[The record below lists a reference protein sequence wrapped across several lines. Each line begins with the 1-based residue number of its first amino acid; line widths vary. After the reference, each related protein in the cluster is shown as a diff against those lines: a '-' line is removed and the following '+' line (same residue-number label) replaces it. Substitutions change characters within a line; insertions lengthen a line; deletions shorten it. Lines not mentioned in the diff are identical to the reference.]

1 LRENAQGV
9 LLFCGLSVGGNFI
22 MLTAL
27 WLPLSLVAGFLQI
40 VRNAAQRGLS
50 DEAGPWGATLV
61 RFLFGLPFA
70 LAFLGLAWWLTPP
83 VAVHFSLSLFAILA
97 MGATAQVC
105 ATAALIA
112 SMRASS
118 FALGSTFQHMSLPL
132 AALFGAVFLGDHLGA
147 WAWTGIGV
155 ATLGLL
161 VASWPNGGLAGGL
174 LAGPGGFEAGA
185 FGLMS
190 GACFAVSA
198 NAYRVC
204 GMGIDPSSPFFSSSL
219 TLVGAQ
225 TLQSLVLGAILFVF
239 NRRAVTVL
247 FADWKV
253 SLIAGLA
260 GAAASACWF
269 AALTLAPAALV
280 RAVNALVEAP
290 AATIMGWVRFKER
303 IDLRRGLGASLIVG
317 GVLMGVLL
325 H

>member
-1 LRENAQGV
+1 MN
-9 LLFCGLSVGGNFI
+9 
-22 MLTAL
+22 AL
-27 WLPLSLVAGFLQI
+27 WLPLALVAGFLQI

-70 LAFLGLAWWLTPP
+70 LIFLGLIWVLAPP
-83 VAVHFSLSLFAILA
+83 VAPTVSPKVFAILCA
-97 MGATAQVC
+97 GATAQVC
-105 ATAALIA
+105 ATAALMA

-132 AALFGAVFLGDHLGA
+132 AALFGALFLGDQLA
-147 WAWTGIGV
+147 IWAWLGIGI

-161 VASWPNGGLAGGL
+161 VASWPKGGFRAGL
-174 LAGPGGFEAGA
+174 SAGPGAFKAGL
-185 FGLMS
+185 FGLLS

-198 NAYRVC
+198 NSYRAC
-204 GMGIDPSSPFFSSSL
+204 GMEIDPTAPFFSSSV
-219 TLVGAQ
+219 TLVLAQ
-225 TLQSLVLGAILFVF
+225 TLQSVVLGAILYVVD
-239 NRRAVTVL
+239 RRALNVL
-247 FADWKV
+247 FGDLKT
-253 SLIAGLA
+253 SLLAGFA

-290 AATIMGWVRFKER
+290 AATVMGWLKFKETL
-303 IDLRRGLGASLIVG
+303 DVRRGVGAALIVG
-317 GVLMGVLL
+317 GVLMSVLL

>member
-1 LRENAQGV
+1 VN
-9 LLFCGLSVGGNFI
+9 
-22 MLTAL
+22 AL

-70 LAFLGLAWWLTPP
+70 VVFFGLAWIMTPSSTLHFNAK
-83 VAVHFSLSLFAILA
+83 VAFVLPL
-97 MGATAQVC
+97 GACAQVC
-105 ATAALIA
+105 ATAALMA

-132 AALFGAVFLGDHLGA
+132 AAVFGAVFLGDLLGV
-147 WAWTGIGV
+147 WAWTGIGL

-161 VASWPNGGLAGGL
+161 VASWPNGGLRAGL
-174 LAGPGGFEAGA
+174 KAGPGAFQAGFYGLLSGA
-185 FGLMS
+185 F
-190 GACFAVSA
+190 FAVSA

-204 GMGIDPSSPFFSSSL
+204 GMEIEPNAPFLSSSI
-219 TLVGAQ
+219 TLVLAQ
-225 TLQSLVLGAILFVF
+225 TLQSAVLGAILYVVD
-239 NRRAVTVL
+239 RRALNALFSDLRASTV
-247 FADWKV
+247 
-253 SLIAGLA
+253 AGLA

-290 AATIMGWVRFKER
+290 AATLVGWLKFKER
-303 IDLRRGLGASLIVG
+303 LDARRVLGGSMIVIGVILGVASQIEF
-317 GVLMGVLL
+317 
-325 H
+325 

>member
-1 LRENAQGV
+1 MNV
-9 LLFCGLSVGGNFI
+9 
-22 MLTAL
+22 L

-70 LAFLGLAWWLTPP
+70 TIFLAVAWTLTPP
-83 VAVHFSLSLFAILA
+83 TSLNFTVTLGLILA
-97 MGATAQVC
+97 VGACAQVC
-105 ATAALIA
+105 ATAALMA

-132 AALFGAVFLGDHLGA
+132 AAVFGAIFLGDHLGVHG
-147 WAWTGIGV
+147 WAGIGV

-161 VASWPNGGLAGGL
+161 VASWPNGGLDAGLKARPEAFQAGLFGL
-174 LAGPGGFEAGA
+174 L
-185 FGLMS
+185 S

-204 GMGIDPSSPFFSSSL
+204 GMQIAPSAPFLSSSL
-219 TLVGAQ
+219 TLVLAQ
-225 TLQSLVLGAILFVF
+225 ALQSAVLGAILYTLD
-239 NRRAVTVL
+239 RRALRVL
-247 FADWKV
+247 FGDMRA
-253 SLIAGLA
+253 SLVAGCA

-280 RAVNALVEAP
+280 RALNALVEAP
-290 AATIMGWVRFKER
+290 AATLVGWIRFKER
-303 IDLRRGLGASLIVG
+303 LDLRRALGAAFIVG
-317 GVLMGVLL
+317 GVIATVLSQFRG
-325 H
+325 

>member
-1 LRENAQGV
+1 MN
-9 LLFCGLSVGGNFI
+9 
-22 MLTAL
+22 AL
-27 WLPLSLVAGFLQI
+27 WLPLSLIAGFLQI

-70 LAFLGLAWWLTPP
+70 IVFLGLVWWLAPP
-83 VAVHFSLSLFAILA
+83 VAPKISVKVLLILA
-97 MGATAQVC
+97 IGATAQVC

-132 AALFGAVFLGDHLGA
+132 AALFGAVFLGDILKL
-147 WAWTGIGV
+147 WAWLGILI

-161 VASWPNGGLAGGL
+161 VASWPQGGFRAGL
-174 LAGPGGFEAGA
+174 KAGPGAFKAGLY
-185 FGLMS
+185 GLLS

-198 NAYRVC
+198 NSFRAC
-204 GMGIDPSSPFFSSSL
+204 GMEIDPMAPFFSSSV
-219 TLVGAQ
+219 TLVMAQ
-225 TLQSLVLGAILFVF
+225 SLQSVVLGVALYVF
-239 NRRAVTVL
+239 DRRALGAL
-247 FADWKV
+247 FADLKT
-253 SLIAGLA
+253 STLAGFA

-290 AATIMGWVRFKER
+290 AATLMGWVKFKER
-303 IDLRRGLGASLIVG
+303 LDARRAFGAALIVG
-317 GVLMGVLL
+317 GVLLSVLA